1 MTERDRNNV
10 TNYKFDEL
18 VSEKNEE
25 QVQLISSLVL
35 IAGDKW
41 NRKLKDRSFTCWEAS
56 ILQFNTRLGLL
67 SPFFGFQLYR
77 SQGRSMDESIRIPQL
92 SIYELCLARSNWISL
107 NIDKRQRH
115 RVEEWNTL
123 YVRSYILR
131 FCLNLSI
138 RILSSFDYGLTS
150 FVENFNLYFFTSIYT
165 NNQYRI
171 NFGSSINTYFN
182 V

>member
-18 VSEKNEE
+18 VSKKNEE

-107 NIDKRQRH
+107 NIDKRQRY
-115 RVEEWNTL
+115 RIEEWNTL

-150 FVENFNLYFFTSIYT
+150 FVENFNLYFFTSIYE
-165 NNQYRI
+165 
-171 NFGSSINTYFN
+171 
-182 V
+182 

>member
-18 VSEKNEE
+18 VSKKNEE

-92 SIYELCLARSNWISL
+92 SIYELCLVRSNWISL

-123 YVRSYILR
+123 RSIVHSEIL
-131 FCLNLSI
+131 FKPFDQNSFFFWLWFNFI
-138 RILSSFDYGLTS
+138 RGKFQ
-150 FVENFNLYFFTSIYT
+150 FVFLYFDIHK
-165 NNQYRI
+165 
-171 NFGSSINTYFN
+171 
-182 V
+182 